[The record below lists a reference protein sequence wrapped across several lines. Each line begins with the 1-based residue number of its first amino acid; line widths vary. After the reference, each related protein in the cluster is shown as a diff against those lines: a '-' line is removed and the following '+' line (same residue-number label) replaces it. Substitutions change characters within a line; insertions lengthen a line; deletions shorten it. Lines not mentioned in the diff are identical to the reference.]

1 MQRQRCLLISAH
13 SVIHS
18 ECAEYNDD
26 HWCTSQWNQKY
37 IDLGNFHPFEIS
49 PTEIRFSQI
58 CKVF

>member
-1 MQRQRCLLISAH
+1 MQRKRRPLISAH

-18 ECAEYNDD
+18 KCAEYNDD
-26 HWCTSQWNQKY
+26 HWCISQWNQKY
-37 IDLGNFHPFEIS
+37 IGNFHPFEIS